1 VIGGKKRVCERI
13 GKRTIASYL
22 TDKITVIECVDV
34 FGRRGF
40 GFFVFQNSL
49 VSYLSFFLQDPTLC
63 YINTIYYLSINK

>member
-22 TDKITVIECVDV
+22 TDKITVIKCVDV

-40 GFFVFQNSL
+40 GFI
-49 VSYLSFFLQDPTLC
+49 LC
-63 YINTIYYLSINK
+63 FKIP

>member
-1 VIGGKKRVCERI
+1 VIGGKKRVSERI

-40 GFFVFQNSL
+40 GFVLCFKIPQFPTSL
-49 VSYLSFFLQDPTLC
+49 FFSKILLFF
-63 YINTIYYLSINK
+63 